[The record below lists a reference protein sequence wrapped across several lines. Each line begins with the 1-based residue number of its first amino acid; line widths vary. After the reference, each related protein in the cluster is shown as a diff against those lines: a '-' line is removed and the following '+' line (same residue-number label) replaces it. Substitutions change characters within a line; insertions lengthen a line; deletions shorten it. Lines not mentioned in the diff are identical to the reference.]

1 MCLERKI
8 QNDLMSAMKVKDEV
22 KLTSLRAVKT
32 AITNYKS
39 SSSFNG
45 NKMEALDDSII
56 IKMMQKMFKERKD
69 TAQVY
74 IEAGRPELAEKELAE
89 ANVIE
94 AYLPKA
100 LTEAEVE
107 LLVKEA
113 MSAVSATSIK
123 DMGKVIA
130 EVNKTAAGR
139 TDGKTIS
146 TIVKR
151 LLS

>member
-56 IKMMQKMFKERKD
+56 IKMMQKMVKERKD